1 VSSVQG
7 PDPAQ
12 AGQVAS
18 SRRLAWALT
27 IAAMLLVA
35 AFAAAPARAQEAPPV
50 DPAATGDTTSSGDAT
65 QIPPSDPPPDPGT
78 QTPPATDPPA
88 PPVDQTPPDT
98 PPPGDTPATGD
109 GSTGGTGAGT
119 GDATPPHRQPARDD
133 GSVPTAD
140 STSATGPTATAETD
154 RQPSSPAATG
164 GSDSWLG
171 QDTFVL
177 DDAGGSHSSGG
188 ATTVRRRFAGLF
200 LLATSSRA
208 KRMEARNRRSHETA
222 KASAL
227 GGGPPGPG
235 NRLPGHNPFFDL
247 LSGSGGIGVSLV
259 LASVL
264 AVLGAAFVLPR
275 ERLKAFRTPTV
286 TWSPLAYV
294 PPIELPG

>member
-1 VSSVQG
+1 
-7 PDPAQ
+7 
-12 AGQVAS
+12 
-18 SRRLAWALT
+18 LAWALT
-27 IAAMLLVA
+27 IAAMLLIA

-50 DPAATGDTTSSGDAT
+50 DPATTVDPAGSGDAT
-65 QIPPSDPPPDPGT
+65 QVLPSDPPPDLGT

-98 PPPGDTPATGD
+98 PPSGDNPATGD
-109 GSTGGTGAGT
+109 GSTGGTGDST
-119 GDATPPHRQPARDD
+119 GEATPAHRQPARDD

-140 STSATGPTATAETD
+140 STSATGPTATAVTD
-154 RQPSSPAATG
+154 RQPSSPASTG

-177 DDAGGSHSSGG
+177 DDAGGSHSSGRT
-188 ATTVRRRFAGLF
+188 TTVRRRFAGMF
-200 LLATSSRA
+200 LLATSSKA
-208 KRMEARNRRSHETA
+208 KRMEARARQGHETEQV
-222 KASAL
+222 SAL
-227 GGGPPGPG
+227 GAGPPGPG
-235 NRLPGHNPFFDL
+235 NQLPGQNPFLNL
-247 LSGSGGIGVSLV
+247 LSGSGGIGGSLV

-275 ERLKAFRTPTV
+275 ERSNALRMPTV